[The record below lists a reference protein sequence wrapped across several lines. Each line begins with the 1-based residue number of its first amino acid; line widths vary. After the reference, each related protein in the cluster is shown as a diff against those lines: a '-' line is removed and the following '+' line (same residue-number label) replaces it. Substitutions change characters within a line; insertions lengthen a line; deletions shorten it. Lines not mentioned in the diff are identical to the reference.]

1 MKGKAALVVGM
12 AAGYVLGTR
21 DGRGRYE
28 QIKTQADRLW
38 NDPKVQKNV
47 AQAQDVVKEKAPVV
61 QAKVSDVAQKAT
73 GKVTGSD
80 ASTSSSSNVGGDIGG
95 DVGGDLGGDIG
106 GDLSVDPATV
116 PPSTTPSVPPVSPA
130 TTTVPG
136 DQKTAGGFNG

>member
-61 QAKVSDVAQKAT
+61 QSKVSDVAQKAT
-73 GKVTGSD
+73 GKVKGSD
-80 ASTSSSSNVGGDIGG
+80 ASSSSSSGL
-95 DVGGDLGGDIG
+95 GGDLGGD
-106 GDLSVDPATV
+106 LSADTATV
-116 PPSTTPSVPPVSPA
+116 PPSTTTSSVPPVSPA
-130 TTTVPG
+130 TTTFPG
-136 DQKTAGGFNG
+136 DQKTGGGLDG